1 MCACICS
8 PNEPYRSVFNLR
20 AHIKRENA
28 NPKNAPNSHAQ
39 VTELPAGAVALL
51 SIDAGAVAAARIGAH
66 EPEEEEED
74 AGAAPADVPEVVM

>member
-20 AHIKRENA
+20 AHIKRESA

-39 VTELPAGAVALL
+39 VTELPAGAALL
-51 SIDAGAVAAARIGAH
+51 TIDAVAAAAARGGAH
-66 EPEEEEED
+66 EAEEEEED
-74 AGAAPADVPEVVM
+74 GGAAPADVPEVVM